1 MNLTHGGWVIQRLTF
16 EGSADNR
23 GFLFQFKFAVYR
35 AFSSPPPHLIFEFKV
50 QRLMWYIKFILKCKW
65 VLLALELVSIR
76 YLYVFSLESNTFNF
90 IYKTYALHFPHN
102 VLFCVLEIYFALSE
116 SWLEKT

>member
-50 QRLMWYIKFILKCKW
+50 QRLM
-65 VLLALELVSIR
+65 
-76 YLYVFSLESNTFNF
+76 
-90 IYKTYALHFPHN
+90 
-102 VLFCVLEIYFALSE
+102 
-116 SWLEKT
+116 